1 MQSIP
6 PQELKEKIESN
17 GAAGRL
23 LDVRTYPEH
32 RAVHVRGARLMPLDR
47 LDPAAVREAF
57 PGDEPVYVLCK
68 SGQRAKRACERLE
81 SADLKNLVLVEGG
94 TEAAVAAGLPVERGR
109 GTIDLMRQVRI
120 VVGSVVLVGTGLG
133 AFVSP
138 WWLVLP
144 AFFGAGLLFA
154 GLSGT
159 CGMAMLLSKMPWNR
173 GPGGQGSCG
182 TPRSCAAPS

>member
-1 MQSIP
+1 M
-6 PQELKEKIESN
+6 KEKIESN

-81 SADLKNLVLVEGG
+81 SADLKNLVLVEGIDSTITKTATVVSDPLD
-94 TEAAVAAGLPVERGR
+94 TEMHIFR
-109 GTIDLMRQVRI
+109 
-120 VVGSVVLVGTGLG
+120 
-133 AFVSP
+133 
-138 WWLVLP
+138 
-144 AFFGAGLLFA
+144 
-154 GLSGT
+154 
-159 CGMAMLLSKMPWNR
+159 
-173 GPGGQGSCG
+173 
-182 TPRSCAAPS
+182 